1 MSNAEIEGLIRR
13 FNKDFTSYTE
23 VKRSIDKMDPV
34 IQKQNEINS
43 MNQQII
49 DSTVNTLNHQRREL
63 DTKGRIID
71 YTEKDIR
78 KNFSLL
84 NTQFILFITI
94 IVMISVIVLYM
105 VITYI
110 TENNIAEIASNFMS
124 RIRGTGQ
131 STI

>member
-49 DSTVNTLNHQRREL
+49 DSTVNTLNHQRTEL

>member
-1 MSNAEIEGLIRR
+1 MSNAEIEGLINR
-13 FNKDFTSYTE
+13 FNKDYTSYTE
-23 VKRSIDKMDPV
+23 VKKSIDKMDPV

-49 DSTVNTLNHQRREL
+49 DSTENILNQQRREL

-105 VITYI
+105 VVTYI
-110 TENNIAEIASNFMS
+110 TENNIVESASNFMS

-131 STI
+131 

>member
-13 FNKDFTSYTE
+13 FNKDYTSYTE
-23 VKRSIDKMDPV
+23 VKKSIDKMDPV

-49 DSTVNTLNHQRREL
+49 DSTENTLNQQRREL

-105 VITYI
+105 VVTYI
-110 TENNIAEIASNFMS
+110 TENNIAESASNFMS